1 MYDRFINA
9 WQVNLL
15 PNHNKIGG
23 IELYT
28 WGMHFDSDS
37 GRFGTKVFRVN
48 DNRGKNKEVRDL
60 LRERICKLI
69 DVKSIVTITLVV
81 TLVSIVLGSL
91 DVKDNVFQLFSSSVM
106 LVLGFFFGKNLN
118 NEFTEGEE

>member
-1 MYDRFINA
+1 M
-9 WQVNLL
+9 
-15 PNHNKIGG
+15 
-23 IELYT
+23 
-28 WGMHFDSDS
+28 
-37 GRFGTKVFRVN
+37 
-48 DNRGKNKEVRDL
+48 RDL

-69 DVKSIVTITLVV
+69 DVKSIVTITLVI